1 WMPKVTFTHL
11 NSSAHANDTRLL
23 LQEPVDWQPGDEIVV
38 GRSGIGD
45 AQQQEE
51 MAVIQSVSNTELYLR
66 SPLRYSHSVGE
77 GWVNGQSLPLSA
89 VVALISRRVVVQ
101 GNVTMERMSHL
112 RQCAKAGVTRGG
124 SSCLYQRSER
134 QLGSRDL
141 GAIVVVEAFQGE
153 ASWLQIEGVQFRHM
167 GQAFQ
172 QHRSALTVAGNTQ
185 MADSYI
191 RGCCVLDSF
200 GQGLRLT
207 GISNLSVDSNIFYNI
222 SGHGLLLEEGLEEG
236 NRVSN
241 NVVIGL
247 SGTDG
252 LSNIET
258 LSPAGIYIRAPA
270 NHIKG
275 NTVCAAGYGYFFHL
289 SPEGPSKM
297 PLLSFSENV
306 AHSCTRY
313 GLLVYPE
320 YLPDSPNRPVQFNN
334 FTAWNSQGGVQIF
347 SSSNVKLQHFR
358 IYACKDFGI
367 DIVESLGN
375 TSLAD
380 SMLMGHI
387 GQKDRTCMSA
397 GLKTPKRYQLFIS
410 NTAFINFDV
419 NTCTAIR
426 TCTGCY
432 QGQGGFT
439 VRAERL
445 TFINAPFQV
454 SFPFPHSAI
463 LEDLDGSVTGQK
475 GSHLLPSTNIL
486 AVSCTASVNF
496 SQASGGSVC
505 GNDFVFHRVSLHLSW
520 RTGEVLEDWRKA
532 NVTPIFKKSEKE
544 DLGNYRPLSLTF
556 TPGKVVEQLILAV
569 ISEQ

>member
-1 WMPKVTFTHL
+1 WIPKVAFTHL
-11 NSSAHANDTRLL
+11 KSSAHANDVRLL
-23 LQEPVDWQPGDEIVV
+23 LQEPVDWQPGDEIMV
-38 GRSGIGD
+38 GRTGLGG
-45 AQQQEE
+45 AEQQEE
-51 MAVIQSVSNTELYLR
+51 MAVIESLNNTELYLR
-66 SPLRYSHSVGE
+66 SPLRE
-77 GWVNGQSLPLSA
+77 GWVNGQSLRLTA

-101 GNVTMERMSHL
+101 GNVTMERMAHL
-112 RQCAKAGVTRGG
+112 RQCGKAGVTRDG
-124 SSCLYQRSER
+124 SKCLYKRSER

-141 GAIVVVEAFQGE
+141 GAVVVVEAYQGE
-153 ASWLQIEGVQFRHM
+153 ASRLRVEGIQFRLG
-167 GQAFQ
+167 GQVFR
-172 QHRSALTVAGNTQ
+172 QHRSALTVVGNAR

-207 GISNLSVDSNIFYNI
+207 GISNLSVDSNVFYNI
-222 SGHGLLLEEGLEEG
+222 SGHGLLLGEGLEEG

-241 NVVIGL
+241 NIVIGL
-247 SGTDG
+247 SGTEG

-258 LSPAGIYIRAPA
+258 LSPAGIYVRAPA

-275 NTVCAAGYGYFFHL
+275 NTVCAAGYGYLFHL

-320 YLPDSPNRPVQFNN
+320 YLPESPNRPVRFNN
-334 FTAWNSQGGVQIF
+334 FTAWSSQGGTQIF
-347 SSSNVKLQHFR
+347 SSSNLELKRFW

-375 TSLAD
+375 TFVAD
-380 SMLMGHI
+380 SVLIGHI
-387 GQKDRTCMSA
+387 GEKDRTCMSA

-410 NTAFINFDV
+410 NTAFRNFDV

-426 TCTGCY
+426 TCSGCY

-445 TFINAPFQV
+445 TFINSPFQV

-475 GSHLLPSTNIL
+475 GSHLLPSTDIL
-486 AVSCTASVNF
+486 TVSCTAIPNV
-496 SQASGGSVC
+496 SQATGGSVC
-505 GNDFVFHRVSLHLSW
+505 GSDIVFHHRTILVDIALPPLRGLYILGTLEFPSNSSNVLSAACMAVVGG
-520 RTGEVLEDWRKA
+520 TL
-532 NVTPIFKKSEKE
+532 
-544 DLGNYRPLSLTF
+544 
-556 TPGKVVEQLILAV
+556 KV
-569 ISEQ
+569 